1 MVEFWLD
8 NPIYLINQENLNLN
22 NITAEQKKIK
32 TLNLIAMIGLI
43 GGLTLVYIKRRPIY
57 FAMGVCIMT
66 FTILINSNKN
76 ILAPFTAVTD
86 NKMDNSNNQNYLDTA
101 FDTGAY
107 LVNDVNSKD
116 PSGLNNLLYINQG
129 LNFNKG
135 DIIALSVNGKILEV
149 NIISDVKY
157 TTSGDK
163 TVLVLLNRLKNNYQ
177 KSSTKILKVSDSAPD
192 IIPPPDGNVSI
203 QNAKSNFTSDPL
215 EMAANRFP
223 KSTLPNQNRN
233 DWNLEQSS
241 MIPGTQNNYVY
252 QGQPYGDLK
261 CRNSTVDN
269 PMGTINVTEYS
280 SPPTMYG
287 TCNVAEQTNGVYNDN
302 LMTSNQEATV
312 SQRVDDL
319 LFHKGN
325 AQSRF
330 SPMPIDTLPDNQASF
345 ANFCYNQP
353 TNMVNVKYASIFVN
367 DPEKYKLVAGLAKA
381 TGTEGG
387 SGNR

>member
-1 MVEFWLD
+1 MVKFWLD
-8 NPIYLINQENLNLN
+8 DFTYLINPDNFNFNNATNSEKQTKMLN
-22 NITAEQKKIK
+22 ISAMVA
-32 TLNLIAMIGLI
+32 LIAGL
-43 GGLTLVYIKRRPIY
+43 LMVYIKRRPVY
-57 FAMGVCIMT
+57 FAIAVCIMT

-76 ILAPFTAVTD
+76 ISSAFTAV
-86 NKMDNSNNQNYLDTA
+86 MDKSNSLDTA
-101 FDTGAY
+101 FDTGTY
-107 LVNDVNSKD
+107 LIQDVNSKD
-116 PSGLNNLLYINQG
+116 PSGLNNLLYVNQG

-135 DIIALSVNGKILEV
+135 DIIGLSVNGKVLEV

-157 TTSGDK
+157 TTGGDK
-163 TVLVLLNRLKNNYQ
+163 TVLVLLNRLKNNYE
-177 KSSTKILKVSDSAPD
+177 KSSTKILKVSDTAPD
-192 IIPPPDGNVSI
+192 IIPPPDGNISI
-203 QNAKSNFTSDPL
+203 QKSNNNSTSDPL

-241 MIPGTQNNYVY
+241 MVPGGGNNYVY

-261 CRNSTVDN
+261 CRGSTVDN

-287 TCNVAEQTNGVYNDN
+287 TCNVAEQTNGIYNEY
-302 LMTSNQEATV
+302 LMTTNQEATV

-330 SPMPIDTLPDNQASF
+330 SPMPVDTLPDNQAAF

-367 DPEKYKLVAGLAKA
+367 DPEKYKLVAGLTKA
-381 TGTEGG
+381 TGTENGG
-387 SGNR
+387 GR

>member
-8 NPIYLINQENLNLN
+8 NPIYLINQENFNFN
-22 NITAEQKKIK
+22 NVTPAQKKIK
-32 TLNLIAMIGLI
+32 KLNLLAMIALT
-43 GGLTLVYIKRRPIY
+43 GGLLLVYIKRRTIY
-57 FAMGVCIMT
+57 FAIAVCIMA
-66 FTILINSNKN
+66 FTILINSNNK
-76 ILAPFTAVTD
+76 ILSGFTAV
-86 NKMDNSNNQNYLDTA
+86 MDKSNNSNYLDTA

-107 LVNDVNSKD
+107 LVQDVNNKD

-149 NIISDVKY
+149 NVISDVKY

-163 TVLVLLNRLKNNYQ
+163 TVLVLLNQLKNNYE
-177 KSSTKILKVSDSAPD
+177 KSTKILKVSDSAPD
-192 IIPPPDGNVSI
+192 IITPPDGNVSI
-203 QNAKSNFTSDPL
+203 QNARNNSTSDPL
-215 EMAANRFP
+215 QMAANRFP
-223 KSTLPNQNRN
+223 KFDLPNQNRN

-241 MIPGTQNNYVY
+241 MVPGGDNNYVY

-261 CRNSTVDN
+261 CRNSTIEN

-330 SPMPIDTLPDNQASF
+330 SPMPVDTLPDNQAAF